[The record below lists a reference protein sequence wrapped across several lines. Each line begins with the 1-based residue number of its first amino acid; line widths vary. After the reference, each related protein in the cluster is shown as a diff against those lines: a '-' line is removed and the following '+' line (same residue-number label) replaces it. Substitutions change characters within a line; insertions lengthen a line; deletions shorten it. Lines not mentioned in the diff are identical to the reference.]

1 VSATRKSVIEP
12 TTAVER
18 GVARLVRRHDRDRFL
33 TALFAPPERRGELLA
48 LYAFNHEVAK
58 TREVVSEPTL
68 GEIRLQWWRD
78 GIDAIYAGNAPR
90 RHEVLE
96 PLAAAIRSRGLSEA
110 HFARLL
116 EARRRNLADEPPG
129 SLAELEDYAEAT
141 SAGLVWLALEV
152 LGERGDLA
160 MAAGRATGMA
170 QALIG
175 LLRAVPLHARAKR
188 VYLPRDLLAAAG
200 LRVERDL
207 FELRS
212 SAALRDVVREIATAA
227 GRHLATAEALCR
239 AAPRGALPALLPA
252 ALAAAD
258 LKRLARAGY
267 DPFAARMARS
277 DPWRPLRLTL
287 AALKSRLDGR
297 DAAC

>member
-1 VSATRKSVIEP
+1 MAPP
-12 TTAVER
+12 TFESDA
-18 GVARLVRRHDRDRFL
+18 ARLVRRHDRDRFL
-33 TALFAPPERRGELLA
+33 TALFAPPERRGELMA

-58 TREVVSEPTL
+58 TREVVSEAAL

-96 PLAAAIRSRGLSEA
+96 PLAAAIRGRNLSRV
-110 HFARLL
+110 HFERLID
-116 EARRRNLADEPPG
+116 ARRRDLGDDPPA
-129 SLAELEDYAEAT
+129 SLAALENYAEAT
-141 SAGLVWLALEV
+141 SAGLVWLALEI
-152 LGERGDLA
+152 LGERGEPA
-160 MAAGRATGMA
+160 MAAGRATGIA

-188 VYLPRDLLAAAG
+188 LYLPRDLTVAAG

-212 SAALRDVVREIATAA
+212 SAALRAVVREVAAAAA
-227 GRHLATAEALCR
+227 GHLAAAEALS
-239 AAPRGALPALLPA
+239 AEIPRRALPALLPA
-252 ALAAAD
+252 VLAAAD

-267 DPFAARMARS
+267 DPFAPRVVRT
-277 DPWRPLRLTL
+277 DPWRPWRLTL
-287 AALKSRLDGR
+287 ASFKRG
-297 DAAC
+297 

>member
-1 VSATRKSVIEP
+1 MTPP
-12 TTAVER
+12 TFESDA
-18 GVARLVRRHDRDRFL
+18 ARLVRRHDRDRFL

-58 TREVVSEPTL
+58 TREVVSEATL

-96 PLAAAIRSRGLSEA
+96 PLGAAIRGRGLTHA
-110 HFARLL
+110 HFARLI
-116 EARRRNLADEPPG
+116 EARRQDLADTPPAA
-129 SLAELEDYAEAT
+129 LAALEDYAEAT
-141 SAGLVWLALEV
+141 SAGLVWLALEI
-152 LGERGDLA
+152 LGERGERA
-160 MAAGRATGMA
+160 MAAGRATGIA

-188 VYLPRDLLAAAG
+188 LYLPRDLTVAAG

-212 SAALRDVVREIATAA
+212 SAALRAVVREVATAA
-227 GRHLATAEALCR
+227 ARHLAAAEALNA
-239 AAPRGALPALLPA
+239 AAPRAALPALLPA
-252 ALAAAD
+252 VLAAAD

-267 DPFAARMARS
+267 DPFAPRVVRA
-277 DPWRPLRLTL
+277 DPWRPWRLTL
-287 AALKSRLDGR
+287 ASFKRG
-297 DAAC
+297 

>member
-1 VSATRKSVIEP
+1 MNATRKSVIEP
-12 TTAVER
+12 RIAVES

-33 TALFAPPERRGELLA
+33 SALFAPPERRGELLA

-78 GIDAIYAGNAPR
+78 CIDAVYAGNAPR

-96 PLAAAIRSRGLSEA
+96 PLAAAIRRRGLTPA
-110 HFARLL
+110 HFARLI
-116 EARRRNLADEPPG
+116 EARRRDLGDEAPA
-129 SLAELEDYAEAT
+129 SLAALEDYAEAT

-152 LGERGDLA
+152 LGERGEAA
-160 MAAGRATGMA
+160 MAAGRATGIA

-188 VYLPRDLLAAAG
+188 LYLPRDLTAAAR

-212 SAALRDVVREIATAA
+212 SAALRAVVREIAAA
-227 GRHLATAEALCR
+227 AARHLATARALR
-239 AAPRGALPALLPA
+239 GEAPRAALPALLPA
-252 ALAAAD
+252 VLAEAD

-267 DPFAARMARS
+267 DPFAARMARP
-277 DPWRPLRLTL
+277 DPWRPWRLTV

-297 DAAC
+297 SAAC